1 MQIEGKTLSFDK
13 SLWVQFGGVDIEERG
28 EQIAVTGQD
37 EESYLK
43 VFNHFGRLLKLYTF
57 ENGNWLDADTA
68 LPAQPFDDSR
78 AGRLP
83 PAAVAAVSSAR
94 ARSKAPSV
102 PAKGRRS
109 VPQAATGKTP
119 VKARATKP
127 SKAKES
133 RSGPSSSGKAAGGKG
148 RGRGKSG

>member
-83 PAAVAAVSSAR
+83 PTAVAAVSPAR

-102 PAKGRRS
+102 PTKGRRS

-119 VKARATKP
+119 VKARATRP
-127 SKAKES
+127 SKNKES
-133 RSGPSSSGKAAGGKG
+133 RSGKSSTGKAAGGKG
-148 RGRGKSG
+148 RSQGNGG

>member
-57 ENGNWLDADTA
+57 ETGNWLDADTA

-83 PAAVAAVSSAR
+83 PTAVAAVSSAR

-102 PAKGRRS
+102 PAKGRPS
-109 VPQAATGKTP
+109 VSRAATGKTP

-148 RGRGKSG
+148 RSQGNGG